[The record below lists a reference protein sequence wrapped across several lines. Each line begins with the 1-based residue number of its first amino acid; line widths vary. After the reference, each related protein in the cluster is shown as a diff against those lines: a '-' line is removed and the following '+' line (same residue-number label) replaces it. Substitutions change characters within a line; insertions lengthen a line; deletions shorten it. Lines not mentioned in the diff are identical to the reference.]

1 MARQSTEEIKKYK
14 KIFNNIKKELS
25 KVVIGQEKVIEGLIR
40 SLVSNGHTLIEG
52 VPGIAKTL
60 IIRALAQTTG
70 CKFSRI
76 QFTVDLLPTDI
87 LGLTTYD
94 NRKKS
99 FSVIKGPV
107 FANFIIAD
115 EINRASPRTQ
125 SALLEAMQ
133 ERQVTIG
140 KRTYSLDSPFLVMAT
155 QNPIESAGVFN
166 LPEAQVD
173 RFLFKIRI
181 FYPSPKEEQQILSN
195 NMTLK
200 KFEDYNIK
208 SITTPAQLIRAQKFV
223 NKIYIN
229 QDLEDYIVRIV
240 NATRENDKFKFGK
253 YVEYGASPRASI
265 GMFIAAKAD
274 ALLQGKNYVTPQNI
288 KRVAHD
294 VLRHRIILNYEGQA
308 ENISSDEFI
317 DEVLSKVPIP

>member
-14 KIFNNIKKELS
+14 KIFDNIKKELS

>member
-1 MARQSTEEIKKYK
+1 
-14 KIFNNIKKELS
+14 
-25 KVVIGQEKVIEGLIR
+25 
-40 SLVSNGHTLIEG
+40 
-52 VPGIAKTL
+52 
-60 IIRALAQTTG
+60 
-70 CKFSRI
+70 
-76 QFTVDLLPTDI
+76 
-87 LGLTTYD
+87 
-94 NRKKS
+94 
-99 FSVIKGPV
+99 
-107 FANFIIAD
+107 
-115 EINRASPRTQ
+115 
-125 SALLEAMQ
+125 
-133 ERQVTIG
+133 
-140 KRTYSLDSPFLVMAT
+140 
-155 QNPIESAGVFN
+155 
-166 LPEAQVD
+166 
-173 RFLFKIRI
+173 
-181 FYPSPKEEQQILSN
+181 
-195 NMTLK
+195 MTLK

>member
-14 KIFNNIKKELS
+14 KIFDNIKKELS

-274 ALLQGKNYVTPQNI
+274 ALLQGKNYV
-288 KRVAHD
+288 K
-294 VLRHRIILNYEGQA
+294 
-308 ENISSDEFI
+308 
-317 DEVLSKVPIP
+317 